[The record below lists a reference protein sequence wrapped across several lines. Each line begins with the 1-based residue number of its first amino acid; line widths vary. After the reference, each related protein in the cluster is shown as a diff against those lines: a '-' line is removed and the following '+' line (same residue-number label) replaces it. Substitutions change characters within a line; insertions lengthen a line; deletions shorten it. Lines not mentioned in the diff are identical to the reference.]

1 MLAFYGKLHTAI
13 VVRIPLI
20 QQGVPRAPRF
30 VNKLRAGWQCQVRRG
45 HRPHHAFAAGVFSL
59 SFFKN
64 LPFEWLVGLR
74 YTRAGKRSGRN
85 SFISFISLIS
95 MAGIALGVAALIVV
109 LSVMNGFQKEV
120 RDRMLSV
127 LSHIEVYEPSG
138 SLPNWQQTATLAMQD
153 KEVIGTA
160 PYVAAQAMITKDDTV
175 RGVMIRGILPEQ
187 EPKVSEVASQI
198 VQGSF
203 GALKPG
209 EFNIILGSE
218 LARGMQVQVGDRIT
232 LIAPQGQVTPA
243 GVIPRLKQ
251 FTVGAIFNAGHF
263 EYDSSL
269 AFIHIEDAE
278 KMFKLDAPS
287 GLRLRVADM
296 QRAPEVAYDL
306 SRILGGDLL
315 ISDWSKQNRNWFA
328 AVQTEKRMM
337 FIILTLIIA
346 VAAFNLV
353 STLVMTVT
361 DKQADIAILRTLGSS
376 PGSIMKIFMV
386 QGALVGIIGTI
397 IGVTLGVI
405 VALNVDVIVPFI
417 EHLLGVQFL
426 PRDIYLISALPSD
439 LRWPDVWT
447 IGLVAVVLAFLATI
461 YPSWWAARVKPA
473 EALRYE

>member
-1 MLAFYGKLHTAI
+1 M
-13 VVRIPLI
+13 
-20 QQGVPRAPRF
+20 
-30 VNKLRAGWQCQVRRG
+30 
-45 HRPHHAFAAGVFSL
+45 SL
-59 SFFKN
+59 FKN

-74 YTRAGKRSGRN
+74 YTRAGKRSARN

-127 LSHIEVYEPSG
+127 LAHIEVSDANG
-138 SLPNWQQTATLAMQD
+138 ALPDWQQTAKEAFLD
-153 KEVIGTA
+153 KDVKGAA
-160 PYVAAQAMITKDDTV
+160 PYVAGQAMMTRDDTV
-175 RGVMIRGILPEQ
+175 RGVVVRGVLPEE
-187 EPKVSEVASQI
+187 EPKVSDVAGQI
-198 VQGSF
+198 KQGNF
-203 GALKPG
+203 NDLRAG
-209 EFNIILGSE
+209 EFNIVLGLE
-218 LARGMQVQVGDRIT
+218 LARSMRARVGDKVT

-251 FTVGAIFNAGHF
+251 FTVVAIFEAGHF
-263 EYDSSL
+263 EFDSSL
-269 AFIHIEDAE
+269 AFMHLDDAE
-278 KMFKLDAPS
+278 KMFRLSAPS
-287 GLRLRVADM
+287 GLRLRIANMQEAPQVA
-296 QRAPEVAYDL
+296 QDL
-306 SRILGGDLL
+306 SRILTGDVL
-315 ISDWSKQNRNWFA
+315 ITDWSQQNRTWFA

-376 PGSIMKIFMV
+376 PGSIMKIFMI
-386 QGALVGIIGTI
+386 QGALVGLIGTA
-397 IGVTLGVI
+397 IGVAGGVL

-417 EHLLGVQFL
+417 ERLLGVQFL

-439 LRWPDVWT
+439 LRWPDVGT
-447 IGLVAVVLAFLATI
+447 IGMVAVILAFLATL
-461 YPSWWAARVKPA
+461 YPSWRAARVRPA